1 MSDPIPVYIK
11 GTDKVLQAEP
21 APANQVIHGDQEEIA
36 PPKILPNG
44 IAKASAKSA
53 KVTLVLDPLSIT
65 RVNSEGKKQ
74 TRLVVTVG
82 AMKFDVMVNS
92 KSYRKALIALD
103 ELGAD
108 NCTVIIQASMLAF
121 GKLEAAGLSVQPK
134 APKPVVEQETPNCE
148 HCAW

>member
-1 MSDPIPVYIK
+1 MSSSIPVYIK
-11 GTDKVLQAEP
+11 GKDEVVLLSP
-21 APANQVIHGDQEEIA
+21 APVNQIVHGDQEEIA

-53 KVTLVLDPLSIT
+53 KVALVLDPLSIT

-108 NCTVIIQASMLAF
+108 NCTVIIQASMPAF

-134 APKPVVEQETPNCE
+134 APKSE
-148 HCAW
+148 AMAM

>member
-1 MSDPIPVYIK
+1 MSETIPVYIK
-11 GTDKVLQAEP
+11 GKDEVVLLSP

-44 IAKASAKSA
+44 IAKASAKA
-53 KVTLVLDPLSIT
+53 GKVTLVLDPLSIT

-82 AMKFDVMVNS
+82 AMKFEAMVNS

-103 ELGAD
+103 EFGAD
-108 NCTVIIQASMLAF
+108 NCTVIIQASMPVF

-134 APKPVVEQETPNCE
+134 APKAVAEQGAQT
-148 HCAW
+148 

>member
-1 MSDPIPVYIK
+1 MSQTIPVYIK
-11 GTDKVLQAEP
+11 GKDEVVLLSP
-21 APANQVIHGDQEEIA
+21 APVNRIVHGDQEEIA
-36 PPKILPNG
+36 PLKILPNG

-53 KVTLVLDPLSIT
+53 KVALVLDPLSIT

-82 AMKFDVMVNS
+82 AMKFDLMVNS

-134 APKPVVEQETPNCE
+134 TPKSEAVAV
-148 HCAW
+148 

>member
-1 MSDPIPVYIK
+1 MSSSIPVYIK
-11 GTDKVLQAEP
+11 GKDEVVLLSP
-21 APANQVIHGDQEEIA
+21 APVNQIVHGDQEEIA

-53 KVTLVLDPLSIT
+53 KVALVLDPLSIT

-108 NCTVIIQASMLAF
+108 NCTVIIQASMPAF
-121 GKLEAAGLSVQPK
+121 GKLETAGLSVQPK
-134 APKPVVEQETPNCE
+134 APKSE
-148 HCAW
+148 AMAM

>member
-1 MSDPIPVYIK
+1 MSETIPVYIK
-11 GTDKVLQAEP
+11 GTDKVLQVEP

-92 KSYRKALIALD
+92 KSYRKALIASD

-108 NCTVIIQASMLAF
+108 NCTVIIQASMTVM
-121 GKLEAAGLSVQPK
+121 GKLEAAGLAVQPK
-134 APKPVVEQETPNCE
+134 APKAVAEQDAKP
-148 HCAW
+148 